1 MTHNFLTLFHPQ
13 YSDRVGRRPVLGIS
27 ALAALLTDIVFIMTT
42 LRANKVPNGYNL
54 FILCSAIYGNVILC
68 YSFGYLSDAYG
79 MRLDDKDLLVEL
91 LLT

>member
-1 MTHNFLTLFHPQ
+1 M
-13 YSDRVGRRPVLGIS
+13 LGIS
-27 ALAALLTDIVFIMTT
+27 ALATMLTDIVFIMTT

-68 YSFGYLSDAYG
+68 YSFAYLSDTYG
-79 MRLDDKDLLVEL
+79 MRLDDKDLLVGL